1 MSRVIEKLEERI
13 SPGGR
18 MDGAAVDRFLAEH
31 TFPIVEGRSVTFV
44 WRGNASE
51 VHLRHWIYGLPSSQ
65 PFRQLSGTDLWV
77 LVFELP
83 ERSRME
89 YKLEIVRG
97 HEHQLVTD
105 PLNEHF
111 AKDPYGANSVVHAT
125 DYEPPDWALETSNTR
140 QGTLEDLTIVSDVF
154 GGPRPVQVYLPARYR
169 ATRRYPLLVVH
180 DGEDYVRFAD
190 LKTVLDNLIH
200 RLEISPM
207 IVVLTQSPKRMQEY
221 AHDEQHARFLTEE
234 VVPLIEERYSCV
246 GQPAARGLLGASFG
260 AVASLSTA
268 WLNPGFYGKLCLQS
282 GSFAFT
288 DIGDHDRGPL
298 FDAVV
303 EFVNEFREAPG
314 RPAEQVYLSCGTYE
328 SLIYYNRSLVPL
340 LQDTGMQVRYV
351 ESRDGHNWE
360 NWRDRLREALSW
372 LFPGPLWMV
381 YE

>member
-1 MSRVIEKLEERI
+1 MSGVIEELEGRLA
-13 SPGGR
+13 PGGHA
-18 MDGAAVDRFLAEH
+18 DGEAIERFLNDNS
-31 TFPIVEGRSVTFV
+31 FPIVEGRSVTFA
-44 WRGNASE
+44 WRGRASE
-51 VHLRHWIYGLPSSQ
+51 VHLRHWIYGLPSSA
-65 PFRQLSGTDLWV
+65 PFRNLPGTDLWV

-97 HEHQLVTD
+97 HQRQLVTD
-105 PLNEHF
+105 PLNEHY

-125 DYEPPDWALETSNTR
+125 DYDPPDWALESETTR
-140 QGTLEDLTIVSDVF
+140 PGTIEELTIFSDVF
-154 GGPRPVQVYLPARYR
+154 EGPRPVQIYVPARYR

-180 DGEDYVRFAD
+180 DGQDYVRFAD
-190 LKTVLDNLIH
+190 LKIVLDNLIH
-200 RLEISPM
+200 RLEIPSM
-207 IVVLTQSPKRMQEY
+207 IVALTQSPNRLHEY
-221 AHDEQHARFLTEE
+221 AHESSHAKFLTEE
-234 VVPLIEERYSCV
+234 LVPLVEERYSCV

-268 WLNPGFYGKLCLQS
+268 WLHPGFFGKLCLQS

-298 FDAVV
+298 FDSVV

-314 RPAEQVYLSCGTYE
+314 RPAEQVYVSCGTYE

-340 LQDTGMQVRYV
+340 LQETGMRVRYV